1 MANQQVS
8 VPNGESLPAKPSATQ
23 VRDFHTYAD
32 TDATSDSLHHTLGPG
47 QNQAA
52 SGTHDHRGSNSKLL
66 GEGVS
71 ITGSRG
77 NNAAVASIVAAMVEI
92 LGVTDSTSA

>member
-1 MANQQVS
+1 MANQEVS
-8 VPNGESLPAKPSATQ
+8 TPNGNSIPAKPSATQ

-52 SGTHDHRGSNSKLL
+52 SGVHRHNGNDSPLL
-66 GEGVS
+66 GEGIS
-71 ITGSRG
+71 ITGAKGG
-77 NNAAVASIVAAMVEI
+77 NTALASVIAAMVQMF
-92 LGVTDSTSA
+92 GVTDSTS

>member
-1 MANQQVS
+1 MTSQPVSTPNQLS
-8 VPNGESLPAKPSATQ
+8 DKPSATQ

-52 SGTHDHRGSNSKLL
+52 AGSHRHNGSDSMLL
-66 GEGVS
+66 FEGIS

-77 NNAAVASIVAAMVEI
+77 GNTALASVIALLVQFGA
-92 LGVTDSTSA
+92 TDSTTA